1 MTSRIE
7 QLTQFTR
14 EDPTD
19 AFNWYALALEY
30 KKTDIR
36 KAIEIF
42 DRLLTDHGEYVPT
55 YYQLGRLRQEVGQN
69 EEAHRVFQKGVEQ
82 ARKQGDYKALHEL
95 MAAIQDLESES
106 TPD

>member
-7 QLTQFTR
+7 QLKQFAL

-30 KKTDIR
+30 KKTDVA

-42 DRLLTDHGEYVPT
+42 SNLLKDHVEYVPT
-55 YYQLGRLRQEVGQN
+55 YYQLGRRTRKLAEMKKLNRYFCCGISE
-69 EEAHRVFQKGVEQ
+69 
-82 ARKQGDYKALHEL
+82 ARKQNDHKALHEL
-95 MAAIQDLESES
+95 LAAIQDLYFDSA
-106 TPD
+106 PD